1 MCNLVKGVGLVAGIM
16 VLAACASTLPPA
28 RIGNYLSSDNRA
40 VVEPLTKLDNQPLR
54 AGLVLIPDKSDPG
67 AAPGLPDEALIRLG
81 EELKQE
87 IDRTLPVTITEVLSA
102 EHIRPQPNGDW
113 VQFAELG
120 RTHKLDYLVVVVVS
134 STEQEYPMTLFL
146 GWTTHAQPGYRRDNY
161 SLLEFALLDL
171 KNHQTLMQAEARGW
185 ATLDRPS
192 APGINQWYPVVYLR
206 PQDPE
211 RHFWPPTYE
220 GAPNTLR
227 VVSFN
232 QAAKRLTLKLQNS
245 WLGQLEADAAMRRA
259 SS

>member
-1 MCNLVKGVGLVAGIM
+1 MRDVTKRISVLLGVIVLVGC
-16 VLAACASTLPPA
+16 AAVPPN
-28 RIGNYLSSDNRA
+28 RLDSYLSPETKTAAED
-40 VVEPLTKLDNQPLR
+40 LTKIDQRPLK
-54 AGLVLIPDKSDPG
+54 AGLVLVSDTSDPG
-67 AAPGLPDEALIRLG
+67 AEPNLPDEAFIRLG

-87 IDRTLPVTITEVLSA
+87 ISRALPVTITEVLSA

-113 VQFAELG
+113 AQFAELG

-146 GWTTHAQPGYRRDNY
+146 GWTTHAQPGYRRDNW

-171 KNHQTLMQAEARGW
+171 KNNQTLMRAEGRGW

-232 QAAKRLTLKLQNS
+232 QAAKRLTLKLQNT